1 MSDVW
6 PMRMLAFVFIAAAG
20 ILFSVFF
27 LLTMR
32 ETLRRVSGE
41 NRAMPADHVW
51 LFFIPVFGYFWF
63 IYMVVK
69 VRDSLRAE
77 YHSRGLPVEGD
88 FGYSVGLAAGILA
101 IICAAWSWAP
111 SGFLLA
117 GFVLAV
123 GQLVCWGI
131 YWVRIA
137 WAKARLGGSPEGGPL
152 YDAMDP
158 DYPDDRDDPDDLGD
172 DAGYCGVC
180 GTPVL
185 PDDRY
190 CWRCGSS
197 LP

>member
-6 PMRMLAFVFIAAAG
+6 PVRVIAFVFIAAVG

-27 LLTMR
+27 LLTIR
-32 ETLRRVSGE
+32 DTLRRVSGE
-41 NRAMPADHVW
+41 NRAMPADYVW
-51 LFFIPVFGYFWF
+51 LFFIPVFGYLWF

-77 YHSRGLPVEGD
+77 YHSRGWPVEGD
-88 FGYSVGLAAGILA
+88 FGYSVGLAAGVLA
-101 IICAAWSWAP
+101 IICAAWSWVP

-117 GFVLAV
+117 GFVLGV
-123 GQLVCWGI
+123 GQLVCWVI

-137 WAKARLGGSPEGGPL
+137 WVKARLGSPEARLGSPEDLEG
-152 YDAMDP
+152 
-158 DYPDDRDDPDDLGD
+158 PDD
-172 DAGYCGVC
+172 DARRCAVC
-180 GTPVL
+180 GTPVM

-190 CWRCGSS
+190 CWRCGSP

>member
-123 GQLVCWGI
+123 GQLVCWVI

-137 WAKARLGGSPEGGPL
+137 WAKARLGGSPEARLGSPEDLEG
-152 YDAMDP
+152 
-158 DYPDDRDDPDDLGD
+158 PDD
-172 DAGYCGVC
+172 DARRCAVC
-180 GTPVL
+180 GTPVM

-190 CWRCGSS
+190 CWRCGSP